1 MIDAVAPG
9 PKELG
14 LKELGPDDL
23 EDWDLHTV
31 DVPSG
36 DAYQSRAWAEF
47 RGRHGWRPRF
57 VRFEDGFRVL
67 LLERPWSGVPGAGAY
82 VSRGPIRAGE
92 PAEQTAKRLVEL
104 ARWLAAS
111 GVDVISSDVEMPVGT
126 AYPDIVRRAGF
137 RSVDEIQPSRHR
149 MSLPIGEGATE
160 DDLRRGLHT
169 TTRQLIDGAER
180 RGLRIVRY
188 DALAGQDAGD
198 GFGAPPADDP
208 AAAAGAAFGRLYDL
222 MALAA
227 TRLHFHLG
235 PRAPFLDWASTGL
248 AAGLI
253 VLLEALSREGEPLGA
268 AMFYRHGSRLTYS
281 HSADRIDRRKSDP
294 GVAHLQLWRAIQLA
308 ARESRVELDLAG
320 VDVPGA
326 RRQPRPGEPNYGL
339 YAFKRS
345 FGGEWIELEG
355 NHEWAARPLRYAI
368 GRVTGA
374 LAGLAGRLRPLR

>member
-1 MIDAVAPG
+1 MIGAASSG
-9 PKELG
+9 PIELG
-14 LKELGPDDL
+14 RDDL
-23 EDWDLHTV
+23 ADWDRHTV

-47 RGRHGWRPRF
+47 RARHGWRPRF

-67 LLERPWSGVPGAGAY
+67 VLERPWSGVPGAGAY

-92 PAEQTAKRLVEL
+92 PAERTAERLVEL
-104 ARWLAAS
+104 ARWLVAS
-111 GVDVISSDVEMPVGT
+111 RVDVISSDVEMPVGSGY
-126 AYPDIVRRAGF
+126 AEVIRRAGF
-137 RSVDEIQPSRHR
+137 RSVEEIQPSRHR
-149 MSLPIGEGATE
+149 MSLRIGEGATE

-169 TTRQLIDGAER
+169 TTRQLIDDAER

-188 DALAGQDAGD
+188 DARAEHGGGH
-198 GFGAPPADDP
+198 GFEAPPADYM
-208 AAAAGAAFGRLYDL
+208 ATAAGAAFGRLYDL
-222 MALAA
+222 MGLAA
-227 TRLHFHLG
+227 TRLRFHLG
-235 PRAPFLDWASTGL
+235 PRASFLDWASTGL

-253 VLLEALSREGEPLGA
+253 VLLEALSRDGEPLGA

-374 LAGLAGRLRPLR
+374 LAALAHRGRPFR